1 MDDRVIDII
10 ILPEKQKPCDNVQ
23 GNAINA
29 VWKDAQRDFVKYEI
43 GKNESCELLKDCWL
57 PEDNKENNVHS
68 GAFVL
73 KWQDGYHQ
81 ESRMA

>member
-1 MDDRVIDII
+1 MANYHHFHHHMDDRVIDVI

-43 GKNESCELLKDCWL
+43 GKNESL
-57 PEDNKENNVHS
+57 VSH
-68 GAFVL
+68 
-73 KWQDGYHQ
+73 
-81 ESRMA
+81 